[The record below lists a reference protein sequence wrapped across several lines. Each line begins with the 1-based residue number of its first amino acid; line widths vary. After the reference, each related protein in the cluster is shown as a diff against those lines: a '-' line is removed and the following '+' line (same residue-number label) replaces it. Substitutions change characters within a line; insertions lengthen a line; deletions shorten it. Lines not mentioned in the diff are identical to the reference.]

1 MENQHVPGKNYTL
14 GALLLQVLALL
25 MLATSFFAYS
35 LSHPVPS
42 TALSPFIIFGVLG
55 AITIGLTFMHNTK
68 TVRKQTLQRWASLH
82 IAITIFMILT
92 TSQTMGLGIQV
103 PFAMIL
109 QIYFYPIP
117 PLLVHVFAGRERT

>member
-1 MENQHVPGKNYTL
+1 MNTSNKSNTV
-14 GALLLQVLALL
+14 GALLLQVITLL
-25 MLATSFFAYS
+25 ILATSFFGYS

-55 AITIGLTFMHNTK
+55 AITFGLTIMHYTK

-82 IAITIFMILT
+82 IAITIYLILT
-92 TSQTMGLGIQV
+92 TSQTMGLGVQV
-103 PFAMIL
+103 PLAMIL

-117 PLLVHVFAGRERT
+117 PLLVHVFVSRERT

>member
-1 MENQHVPGKNYTL
+1 MEDQQVTGKNYTI
-14 GALLLQVLALL
+14 GALLLQVITLL
-25 MLATSFFAYS
+25 ILATSFFAYS

-42 TALSPFIIFGVLG
+42 TALSPFIIFYALG
-55 AITIGLTFMHNTK
+55 AITIGLAFMHYAK

-82 IAITIFMILT
+82 IAITIYMILT
-92 TSQTMGLGIQV
+92 TVQTMGLGIQV

-117 PLLVHVFAGRERT
+117 PLLVHVFAGRERA